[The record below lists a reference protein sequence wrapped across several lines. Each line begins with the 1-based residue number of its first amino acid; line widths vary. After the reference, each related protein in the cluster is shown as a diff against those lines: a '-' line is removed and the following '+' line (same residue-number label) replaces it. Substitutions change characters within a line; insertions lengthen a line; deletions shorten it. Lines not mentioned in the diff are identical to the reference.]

1 MSTTQHTSHYNLP
14 TFGDNP
20 NDRPSWRGD
29 FTEAMTT
36 IDNQMY
42 ANATNIVTATATANN
57 ANTAAGEARTSA
69 DNALSLARTN
79 EGDIADL
86 ESYFNALG
94 VTSVQTAQ
102 NFNDKV
108 DGKAEASAVTSLQKT
123 VSDLSDTVST
133 KANGSDVYTRS
144 ASDARYTQQGGYGG
158 TAQQIHENIVLLGNW
173 VNSWLSGWQPLQVTF
188 GQSNVNNSLQ
198 VMYNSTLKMLKING
212 RLEAAT
218 ADNGQQATFTIPGYT
233 ADKIMQVPA
242 IGFAM
247 YQDSSTSTNQK
258 IGQTQL
264 VGLEVRTDGSCVVDV
279 PKNSVWSGPLRAY
292 IMQPLVILDDW
303 STSVIPES

>member
-1 MSTTQHTSHYNLP
+1 MSTTQHTTHYNLP

-29 FTEAMTT
+29 FTDAMTT

-57 ANTAAGEARTSA
+57 AQTAATAAKTTA
-69 DNALSLARTN
+69 DDAMGLARTN
-79 EGDIADL
+79 EEGISGL

-94 VTSVQTAQ
+94 VTSVQTAR

-108 DGKAEASAVTSLQKT
+108 NGKAEASAVTSLQQT
-123 VSDLSDTVST
+123 VSNLSDTMST

-144 ASDARYTQQGGYGG
+144 VSDARYTQQGGYGG
-158 TAQQIHENIVLLGNW
+158 TAQQIHENIVLLSNW
-173 VNSWLSGWQPLQVTF
+173 VNSWLSGWQSLSVTF
-188 GQSNVNNSLQ
+188 GQSNDNNSLQ

-212 RLEAAT
+212 RLEAKT
-218 ADNGQQATFTIPGYT
+218 ADNGQQATFAIPGYT
-233 ADKIMQVPA
+233 ADKIMEVPA

-247 YQDSSTSTNQK
+247 YQDSSTGTNQK

-264 VGLEVRTDGSCVVDV
+264 VGLKVGTDGNCVIDV
-279 PKNSVWSGPLRAY
+279 PKNSVWSGALRAY

-303 STSVIPES
+303 STPVIPES